1 MKNGLSDRDELN
13 ICSLGFIKEK
23 TDSDT
28 PNQPETPTKPGDTK
42 KPDSTNTNIT
52 TTTDK
57 TKDNVKTGDDTEI
70 AALVGMMV
78 LAGGTICMIKRKKH
92 N

>member
-1 MKNGLSDRDELN
+1 M
-13 ICSLGFIKEK
+13 I
-23 TDSDT
+23 
-28 PNQPETPTKPGDTK
+28 NQINQKLQQKPGDTK

-70 AALVGMMV
+70 FALVGMMV
-78 LAGGTICMIKRKKH
+78 LAGGTICMIKRKIH